1 VKERVIAK
9 KAFTKQKGIAMVLYF
24 VKLDMLD
31 NKNIA
36 I

>member
-1 VKERVIAK
+1 VKGRIVAK
-9 KAFTKQKGIAMVLYF
+9 KAFKAKGIAMVLYF

-31 NKNIA
+31 NKNIS